1 MDFQT
6 FVNSIIN
13 AFNTVFPHISS
24 YINTLIDNNFIKFI
38 IYLSLSSFLISLLFA
53 ILKIIYGI
61 LNRKHD
67 KEMRESNRKQKG
79 KVIE

>member
-1 MDFQT
+1 MTFET

-13 AFNTVFPHISS
+13 AFNTVFPHITS
-24 YINTLIDNNFIKFI
+24 YINALIDNNFIKLI
-38 IYLSLSSFLISLLFA
+38 IYLSLSAFVINILFA

-67 KEMRESNRKQKG
+67 REMKKSNRKQKG
-79 KVIE
+79 KEVE